1 MGKFV
6 YSVPPNQ
13 GFSLEFDNG
22 YTLSVQWAGMN
33 YCGNKMKE
41 FPDNTSATAEIMVI
55 DSNGKEQD
63 PEGWQTLDQVVQ
75 KMQEIASIETKKHWL
90 INWF

>member
-1 MGKFV
+1 
-6 YSVPPNQ
+6 
-13 GFSLEFDNG
+13 
-22 YTLSVQWAGMN
+22 
-33 YCGNKMKE
+33 MKE

-75 KMQEIASIETKKHWL
+75 KMQEIASIKTKKHWL